1 MAEWMEEL
9 RKLEGLRADSLI
21 TEEEFEKQKAL
32 LIPSQSNVT
41 TYNLLGLGKGV
52 SILSGLSAVLGL
64 LTLIAFAYRASLLS
78 DIKNG
83 EYVSWSDADAADAF
97 AGATVV
103 FQWLIGIALLVLLII
118 WGWRAAGNIES
129 KGRSGRWSRGWAIG
143 GWFTPIMFFF
153 VPYQVISDTW
163 KKASDD
169 VMTEGNRNNFWL
181 TGFIFWWVS
190 TVLSWLGSMAFNSY
204 DTYSSLDDAITG
216 DTLYAI
222 SGFFSIVAGIFIAI
236 AFNQMSKRH
245 TQ

>member
-21 TEEEFEKQKAL
+21 TEEEFEKQKASL
-32 LIPSQSNVT
+32 VPSENNNAT

-52 SILSGLSAVLGL
+52 SILSGLSAALGL

-83 EYVSWSDADAADAF
+83 GFVSWSDADAADTF
-97 AGATVV
+97 VGTTLV
-103 FQWLIGIALLVLLII
+103 FKWLIGIALLVLLII
-118 WGWRAAGNIES
+118 WAWRAAGNIES

-143 GWFTPIMFFF
+143 GWFTPVMFFF
-153 VPYQVISDTW
+153 VPYQVISDAW
-163 KKASDD
+163 KNASDD
-169 VMTEGNRNNFWL
+169 GVIGGGRNNFWL
-181 TGFIFWWVS
+181 AGFILWWVS
-190 TVLSWLGSMAFNSY
+190 TVLSWLGAVAFDSY
-204 DTYSSLDDAITG
+204 DTYSSIDDAITG
-216 DTLYAI
+216 DVLFAV

-245 TQ
+245 A